1 MKMFGIDFLVAG
13 YYILFSALLIVQ
25 QRALRAE
32 KNSFLNSISDEYTT
46 IKKSKE
52 IMVAIGGFL
61 QIISFIYFG
70 YTYHWYSP
78 FLLLLVTIPVA
89 IIFQF
94 LPNLK
99 SFWWI
104 FFLLTIYF
112 EFFG

>member
-1 MKMFGIDFLVAG
+1 MFGLDFLVAG
-13 YYILFSALLIVQ
+13 SYVLFSSLLIVQ
-25 QRALRAE
+25 QRTLRAL
-32 KNSFLNSISDEYTT
+32 KKSFLNSISDEYTT
-46 IKKSKE
+46 IKKDTE

-89 IIFQF
+89 VIFQF
-94 LPNLK
+94 APKLM

-104 FFLLTIYF
+104 PFLQTIYF